1 MRVNEYIL
9 YSHSHLDLIFKNNMA
24 DLFYKSVAKSL
35 VLPEKGVEAVL
46 TLLKEGATIPFIARY
61 RKDATGA
68 LDEVQ
73 IQQIQEQYKLE
84 KDFADRKEFIIKT
97 IQEQEKWDDDVE
109 KRIEKAKTIQELEDI
124 YLPYKPKRRTRAEKA
139 REVGLEPLALWIL
152 EEPNESLEEKAKEF
166 IAEGV
171 EDTTSALL
179 GARYI
184 IAEMMNENAEIRAQL
199 RQLFENQAEVI
210 SEVVEDKKEEGVKYK
225 DYFEFSESVKTIPSH
240 RTLAVLRGFM
250 EGVLRMSIQPDE
262 EVATAIIEKV
272 YVEKNNEA
280 SEFLIRAAKDAYK
293 RMLQPS
299 LENELRAQ
307 LKSDA
312 DEEAISVFSENL
324 RQLLLSAPLGTKR
337 LLAIDPGYR
346 TGCKVVA
353 LDAQGAFLE
362 DTLIYVHEKNHRL
375 VQAEERVRDF
385 IKRHQ
390 LEAVAIGDGTAG
402 RETEQFIKGLQLGM
416 PVFLVNEDGA
426 SIYSGSEIGRE
437 EFPDQDIT
445 VRGAISIGRRL
456 MDPLAELVKID
467 PKSIGVGQYQHD
479 VNQVK
484 LKNNLDLVVESCVNA
499 VGVNLNTSGKY
510 LLRYASG
517 IGPTLAENI
526 VQYRAEN
533 GPFESR
539 KQLLK
544 VKGLGPKAYEQC
556 AGFLRIPNA
565 KHPLDASGVHPETY
579 KIVEEMAKDLGVA
592 IPELIG
598 NKKQIQAI
606 PLKKYTNEEVGV
618 YTLEDILKELEKP
631 GLDPRDEVDNFEFAN
646 IYSIEEVQIGMKLPG
661 IVSNLTRFGAFV
673 DIGVKQDGLVHISE
687 IAHRFIED
695 PSEVLKLNDKVEVIV
710 TDVDIARS
718 RIALSIKQA
727 QEAPQKGGE
736 SRAPRNRNKTS
747 NKGKSSTPKSANS
760 MEDALAALK
769 GRFGK

>member
-402 RETEQFIKGLQLGM
+402 RETEQFIKGLQLGI

>member
-1 MRVNEYIL
+1 
-9 YSHSHLDLIFKNNMA
+9 MA

-84 KDFADRKEFIIKT
+84 KDFADRKAFIIKT
-97 IQEQEKWDDDVE
+97 IQEQEKWDDEVE

-171 EDTTSALL
+171 EDTAAALL

-199 RQLFENQAEVI
+199 RQLFENQAKVI

-272 YVEKNNEA
+272 YVERNNEA
-280 SEFLIRAAKDAYK
+280 SEFLTRAARDAYK

-307 LKSDA
+307 LKTDA
-312 DEEAISVFSENL
+312 DEEAINVFSENL

-437 EFPDQDIT
+437 EFPKQDIT

-565 KHPLDASGVHPETY
+565 KHPLDSSGVHPETY

-661 IVSNLTRFGAFV
+661 MVTNLTRFGAFV

-736 SRAPRNRNKTS
+736 SKAPRNRSKTS
-747 NKGKSSTPKSANS
+747 NTGKSTTPKSANT

>member
-402 RETEQFIKGLQLGM
+402 RETEQFIKSLKLGI

-661 IVSNLTRFGAFV
+661 MVTNLTRFGAFV

>member
-1 MRVNEYIL
+1 
-9 YSHSHLDLIFKNNMA
+9 MA

-199 RQLFENQAEVI
+199 RQLYENQAEVI

-250 EGVLRMSIQPDE
+250 GGVLRMSIQPDE

-402 RETEQFIKGLQLGM
+402 RETEQFIKSLKLGI

-747 NKGKSSTPKSANS
+747 NKGKSSTPKSTNS

>member
-1 MRVNEYIL
+1 
-9 YSHSHLDLIFKNNMA
+9 MA

-84 KDFADRKEFIIKT
+84 KDFADRKAFIIKT
-97 IQEQEKWDDDVE
+97 IQEQEKWDDEVE

-171 EDTTSALL
+171 EDTAAALL

-199 RQLFENQAEVI
+199 RQLFENQAKVI
-210 SEVVEDKKEEGVKYK
+210 SEVVEDKKEDGVKYK

-272 YVEKNNEA
+272 YVERNNEA
-280 SEFLIRAAKDAYK
+280 SEFLTRAARDAYK

-307 LKSDA
+307 LKTDA
-312 DEEAISVFSENL
+312 DEEAINVFSENL

-437 EFPDQDIT
+437 EFPKQDIT

-565 KHPLDASGVHPETY
+565 KHPLDSSGVHPETY

-661 IVSNLTRFGAFV
+661 MVTNLTRFGAFV

-736 SRAPRNRNKTS
+736 SKAPRNRSKTS
-747 NKGKSSTPKSANS
+747 NTGKSTTPKSANT

>member
-9 YSHSHLDLIFKNNMA
+9 YSHSHLVLIFKNNMA

-84 KDFADRKEFIIKT
+84 KDFADRKAFIIKT
-97 IQEQEKWDDDVE
+97 IQEQEKWDDEVE

-171 EDTTSALL
+171 EDTAAALL

-199 RQLFENQAEVI
+199 RQLFENQAKVI
-210 SEVVEDKKEEGVKYK
+210 SEVVEDKKEDGVKYK

-272 YVEKNNEA
+272 YVERNNEA
-280 SEFLIRAAKDAYK
+280 SEFLTRAARDAYK

-307 LKSDA
+307 LKTDA
-312 DEEAISVFSENL
+312 DEEAINVFSENL

-437 EFPDQDIT
+437 EFPKQDIT

-565 KHPLDASGVHPETY
+565 KHPLDSSGVHPETY

-661 IVSNLTRFGAFV
+661 MVTNLTRFGAFV

-736 SRAPRNRNKTS
+736 SKAPRNRSKTS
-747 NKGKSSTPKSANS
+747 NTGKSTTPKSANT

>member
-402 RETEQFIKGLQLGM
+402 RETEQFIKSLKLGM

-598 NKKQIQAI
+598 NKKQIQDI

-661 IVSNLTRFGAFV
+661 MVTNLTRFGAFV

>member
-402 RETEQFIKGLQLGM
+402 RETEQFIKSLKLGI